1 MKPRAALLMLLTLT
15 LTITLVACH
24 PAPKSYTDL
33 DLATPQAVAA
43 AAAEHWA
50 ARDGHAPQPAATLPP
65 APATLA
71 IMEFNVQYVKE
82 ELRSVLGKKQ
92 AVAGV
97 HEFSMVGGG
106 LNIIGIGRHQIRFD
120 ETLRR
125 DLPSDMYAQF
135 VAQLAAAGY
144 TVLPTTAVTNAP
156 AYRMAE
162 PAEPGS
168 GDFLML
174 LNLVGGDT
182 GRLKQFEVWPAVG
195 LPGIKS
201 VKGGDMATLE
211 QALLDQTGADA
222 VIRAQFRVG
231 TYDRYAA
238 VEGDSIIELAIP
250 RGETEPAT
258 RRTTSQRSL
267 VGAEPVV
274 SEKQFKLLRGDVHTV
289 DSDAFRR
296 AISRVFPV
304 YTDLGITTLQP
315 AGQPPIAAANRTEEA
330 HN

>member
-1 MKPRAALLMLLTLT
+1 MNRLAATR
-15 LTITLVACH
+15 LVCLFSVSFAIAACH
-24 PAPKSYTDL
+24 PAPKTYTDI

-50 ARDGHAPQPAATLPP
+50 VDARPAETLPP

-71 IMEFNVQYVKE
+71 ILEFNVQYVKE
-82 ELRSVLGKKQ
+82 ELRSMVGKQQ
-92 AVAGV
+92 AVAGI

-120 ETLRR
+120 EDLRR
-125 DLPSDMYAQF
+125 DLPTDLYGQF
-135 VAQLAAAGY
+135 VAQLEADGY
-144 TVLPTTAVTNAP
+144 TVLPMSAVTAAP
-156 AYRMAE
+156 AYSMVE

-182 GRLKQFEVWPAVG
+182 GRVKQFEVWPAAG
-195 LPGIKS
+195 LPGIKT
-201 VKGGDMATLE
+201 VRGANMNDLE
-211 QALLDQTGADA
+211 QALLRQVSADA

-238 VEGDSIIELAIP
+238 IEGDSILELATP
-250 RGETEPAT
+250 TA
-258 RRTTSQRSL
+258 TSQARSRRSL

-289 DSDAFRR
+289 DGAAFRDAAAR
-296 AISRVFPV
+296 IFPV
-304 YTDLGITTLQP
+304 YADLGLTALKP
-315 AGQPPIAAANRTEEA
+315 
-330 HN
+330 